1 MITRVSH
8 SSGIFRNAWLR
19 LRMLLAG
26 GWHRGN
32 CACCDEPGWMVKIDP
47 LFKDP
52 LCYDCG
58 HGRL

>member
-32 CACCDEPGWMVKIDP
+32 CACCDP